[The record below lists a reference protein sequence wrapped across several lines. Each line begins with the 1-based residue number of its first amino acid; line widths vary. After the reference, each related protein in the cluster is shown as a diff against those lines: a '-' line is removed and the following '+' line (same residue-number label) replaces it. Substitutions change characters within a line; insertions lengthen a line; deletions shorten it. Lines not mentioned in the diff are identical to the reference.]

1 MPMQTLMVIAGGL
14 ILLGICLLIG
24 RYTMGPTQAQ
34 GFGRAA
40 RIFLPVW
47 LVASALNLWIGVSR
61 QGYTL
66 AEELP
71 VFGLVFMIPA
81 AFAVFVWWKV
91 SRA

>member
-1 MPMQTLMVIAGGL
+1 MQTLKVIAGGL

-47 LVASALNLWIGVSR
+47 FVASAMNLWIGVR
-61 QGYTL
+61 HAGYSL

-71 VFGLVFMIPA
+71 IFGLVFMIPA
-81 AFAVFVWWKV
+81 AVAMFVWWKV